1 MGVGRALFEEVIHDP
16 VTGVMLN
23 GNLLDYKIAT
33 IGDCGP
39 IGTHLVET
47 AQGYG
52 PYGIVGIGEDVATVI
67 PAMLAPAVYNAL
79 GIWIYEFPITPDRVL
94 KALGKI

>member
-1 MGVGRALFEEVIHDP
+1 VGRGLFEEIVHDP
-16 VTGVMLN
+16 ATGVMLN

-39 IGTHLVET
+39 IDTDLVET
-47 AQGYG
+47 RQGYG
-52 PYGIVGIGEDVATVI
+52 PYGVVGLGEDIATMMTTLVG
-67 PAMLAPAVYNAL
+67 PAVYNAI
-79 GIWIYEFPITPDRVL
+79 GVWINEFPITPTRIL